1 MKRNDGTKVSTM
13 MELFVLSFIL
23 SKSFRH
29 VGTQVSAML
38 EFLCF
43 LIYSM
48 IIDKDEAPTRRGSTR
63 DHGVFSYDNKKNPS
77 VPPLVH

>member
-1 MKRNDGTKVSTM
+1 MKRNDGTNVSAM
-13 MELFVLSFIL
+13 LEFFVFSFIL

-38 EFLCF
+38 EFWCF

-63 DHGVFSYDNKKNPS
+63 DHGVFSYDNLKNPS